1 MILYVNGDSHAAG
14 AEAVV
19 PYGWAQDDG
28 FYWGMGKQPHP
39 DNLKASFGCEL
50 ANHLHAILEC
60 EAQSGGGNGRIIR
73 TTKDWIQQ
81 NPNRL
86 ADTFMVIQWST
97 WEREE
102 WLHDGE
108 YWQVNASGWD
118 QVPPELQDQYRQF
131 VIDVDWVKCTKKA
144 HRAIWEFHCYLNKL
158 KIPHLFF
165 NANSH
170 FGGLH
175 LENKVTVPIIE
186 QQYDWDCAYI
196 GPYHVSQTYH
206 SVLINNRFEMINPK
220 AYHFGADAH
229 CFWGEYLLQYIN
241 DNNLITKE

>member
-19 PYGWAQDDG
+19 SHAWAQDDE

-50 ANHLHAILEC
+50 ANWLHAILEC
-60 EAQSGGGNGRIIR
+60 DAQAGGGNDRIIR

-81 NPNRL
+81 NPDSL
-86 ADTFMVIQWST
+86 SDTFMLIQWST

-118 QVPPELQDQYRQF
+118 QVPPELQDRYRQF
-131 VIDVDWVKCTKKA
+131 VVDVDWVKCTKKA
-144 HRAIWEFHCYLNKL
+144 HQDIWEFHCYLNEL

-175 LENKVTVPIIE
+175 RENNLMVPIIE
-186 QQYDWDCAYI
+186 QQYNWDRAYI
-196 GPYHVSQTYH
+196 GPYDSAQTYH
-206 SVLINNRFEMINPK
+206 SVLINNGFNMVNPK
-220 AYHFGADAH
+220 TYHFGADAH

-241 DNNLITKE
+241 DNNLIAK